1 MKKRVIALLSVCTLA
16 TVCFTGCSK
25 KDAPVTPEVQE
36 TTEDVK
42 TDSSPTENN
51 GSDEKPVIE
60 LTGGDET
67 EAGEEQGTVGL
78 ANPWVEITEEEAD
91 EICMRLFKAPEG
103 AKVQGWLKCE
113 ELGDPDKGL
122 EPMVQLDFELDG
134 MNFTARAQQGAS
146 EDADISGIFTEWTV
160 GPEDVT
166 LANWGGGNMEG
177 KMYRAINDSGYI
189 DLITWYD
196 VEIGIKYS
204 LSVAAKDLDGFD
216 IQAVAEQMYS
226 DENEPYGNV
235 PDVPEEIEKADG
247 FYGSYLKSSD
257 EDKIGKTDEYGL
269 LNKVVYKSL
278 LVDDTL
284 YLVGSMDYR
293 NFKDQDP
300 ITVSDDLSHVFTV
313 NDKTVYQMNGGED
326 VPENV
331 SMEEFAGYL
340 KSCADSGLYVE
351 VEIKDG
357 VAVSVSISA

>member
-1 MKKRVIALLSVCTLA
+1 MKKRVIALLSVCALT
-16 TVCFTGCSK
+16 TMCFTGCSK
-25 KDAPVTPEVQE
+25 KDAPVASEVQE
-36 TTEDVK
+36 TTEDGN
-42 TDSSPTENN
+42 TDSSLTENN
-51 GSDEKPVIE
+51 GADKKPVIE
-60 LTGGDET
+60 LTDGDET
-67 EAGEEQGTVGL
+67 EAGDEQGMVGM
-78 ANPWVEITEEEAD
+78 ANPWVEISEEEAD

-122 EPMVQLDFELDG
+122 GPMVQLDFELDG

-166 LANWGGGNMEG
+166 LANWGGGNMAG
-177 KMYRAINDSGYI
+177 KMYRAIGESGYI

-235 PDVPEEIEKADG
+235 PDVPEEIEK
-247 FYGSYLKSSD
+247 SD
-257 EDKIGKTDEYGL
+257 
-269 LNKVVYKSL
+269 
-278 LVDDTL
+278 
-284 YLVGSMDYR
+284 
-293 NFKDQDP
+293 
-300 ITVSDDLSHVFTV
+300 
-313 NDKTVYQMNGGED
+313 
-326 VPENV
+326 
-331 SMEEFAGYL
+331 EFAGYL
-340 KSCADSGLYVE
+340 KSCADSGLYIE

-357 VAVSVSISA
+357 VAVTVSISA